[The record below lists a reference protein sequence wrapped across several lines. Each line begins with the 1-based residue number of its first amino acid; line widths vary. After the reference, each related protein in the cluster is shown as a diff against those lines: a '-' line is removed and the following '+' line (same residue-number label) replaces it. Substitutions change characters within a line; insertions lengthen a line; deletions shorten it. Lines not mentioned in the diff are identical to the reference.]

1 MAPKRMTYQIKVTLD
16 GIRPPIWRRILV
28 RSNVSLPEL
37 HYTIQIAMGW
47 ENCHLHQ
54 FIVGREFYG
63 ELDPEYLCEM
73 HDESRALLQD
83 IAAEEG
89 DKFKYE
95 YDFGDSWLHTV
106 LVEKIVEPERGVK
119 LPVVIKGSRACPP
132 EDVGGPWGYEL
143 FLEAMK
149 DPEHPEHEM
158 YTGWIGGEFD
168 PEAFDLPGVNK
179 TLRKSR

>member
-1 MAPKRMTYQIKVTLD
+1 MAPKRIIYQIKVTLD

-28 RSNVSLPEL
+28 RSDDSLVEL
-37 HYTIQIAMGW
+37 HDTIQIAMGW
-47 ENCHLHQ
+47 ENYHLHH
-54 FIVGREFYG
+54 FIVGDVFYG
-63 ELDPEYLCEM
+63 VPDPEYLCEM
-73 HDESRALLQD
+73 YDESGVLLCD
-83 IAAEEG
+83 IAPEVG

-95 YDFGDSWLHTV
+95 YDFGDGWLHTV
-106 LVEKIVEPERGVK
+106 LVEKIVESERGVK
-119 LPVVIKGSRACPP
+119 LPVVIKGRRACPP

-168 PEAFDLPGVNK
+168 PEAFDLSGVNK
-179 TLRKSR
+179 MLKE